1 MHWWKDE
8 FCRLFLIVCCYFFS
22 WGERVEHLG
31 SLGYDGSKCIWMF
44 VVGISLIVFLFKM
57 CFWLLK
63 PTSNIPEFHSS
74 TSGYDHWNGSSLG
87 WYFTMYLGQ
96 LSEPRCTEIAFVIIM
111 KEEACT
117 PNCPKTH
124 EPHRDVVLGGQDLIF
139 ILCVASCCPNFKL
152 TWGLRSSF
160 WRNPNA
166 HSHEILHTLFR
177 SARYQRL
184 HGRNVLTCIVQDAM
198 MRNMSSYP
206 QSTHL
211 QGVPDHI
218 IVIDRPAKILM
229 HGFLAAWIWRRILM
243 LYKIPNYWKHQVSR

>member
-1 MHWWKDE
+1 
-8 FCRLFLIVCCYFFS
+8 
-22 WGERVEHLG
+22 
-31 SLGYDGSKCIWMF
+31 
-44 VVGISLIVFLFKM
+44 M

-63 PTSNIPEFHSS
+63 LTSNIPEFHSS

-111 KEEACT
+111 NERRGL

-124 EPHRDVVLGGQDLIF
+124 EPHHDVVFGGQDLIL

-152 TWGLRSSF
+152 TWGFKSSF

-184 HGRNVLTCIVQDAM
+184 HGRNAWLVLFKMQWWEICLHILNPSPRCTWSYHCHRQTCQD
-198 MRNMSSYP
+198 S
-206 QSTHL
+206 Q
-211 QGVPDHI
+211 
-218 IVIDRPAKILM
+218 K
-229 HGFLAAWIWRRILM
+229 HGFLAGWIWRRIFM